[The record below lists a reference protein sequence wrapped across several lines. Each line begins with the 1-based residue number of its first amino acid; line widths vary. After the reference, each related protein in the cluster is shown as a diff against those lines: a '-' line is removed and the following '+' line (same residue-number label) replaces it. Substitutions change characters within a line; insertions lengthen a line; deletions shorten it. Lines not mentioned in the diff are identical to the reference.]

1 MTQLELQAKKIIES
15 FKKKQSYLLKI
26 RQNTQF
32 VQDVARRVM
41 LDQKVIVNFVNSG
54 LLRRKGL
61 PTKSLPIK
69 NVNTHRIVFVLV

>member
-15 FKKKQSYLLKI
+15 FKKKQSYQLKI

-41 LDQKVIVNFVNSG
+41 LDQKVIVNFASSG
-54 LLRRKGL
+54 LLQTKGL
-61 PTKSLPIK
+61 PMKSLPIK